1 MEEINRWLSLFS
13 DSLYTYVLIILLVAC
28 GLYFSFRTKFV
39 QIRLFPEAV
48 RVITEKKKGEK
59 GVSSFQALMI
69 STASRVGTGNIAG
82 VATAIAAGGPGAI
95 FWMWLLAVIG
105 RASAFIEST
114 LAQIYKKKDGEQFRG
129 GPAYYIQQGL
139 GSRKWG
145 IVFSILLI
153 CCFAYGFNALQSFNV
168 SSAVEYYSGGNETLK
183 KYIPLMVGAFL
194 AILTALVIFG
204 GVHRISAITSFLV
217 PVMAVVYIGLGL
229 FITFKNASV
238 LPAVFS
244 SI

>member
-105 RASAFIEST
+105 SASAFIEST

-153 CCFAYGFNALQSFNV
+153 CCFAYGFNALQS
-168 SSAVEYYSGGNETLK
+168 
-183 KYIPLMVGAFL
+183 
-194 AILTALVIFG
+194 
-204 GVHRISAITSFLV
+204 RR
-217 PVMAVVYIGLGL
+217 
-229 FITFKNASV
+229 
-238 LPAVFS
+238 
-244 SI
+244 